1 MTIQTSLSWETHVL
15 SLAREGFGNLH
26 LPSIASLD
34 GTLLSQAY
42 QACEVM
48 TRENSRTFMLASG
61 LLPHEKRKSIRALYA
76 FCRMSDDIVD
86 RAITPDPES
95 ALAAWRVH
103 SLSQYPSGDNLVAL
117 AWADT
122 RHKFAVPVRY
132 AEQLLE
138 GVASD
143 LVNRRFKTFDELAAY
158 AYRVASTVGLMSMHI
173 IGYTSQE
180 AVRYAVKLGVAL
192 QMTNILR
199 DVGEDWQNGRLY
211 LPQDEMVEFDID
223 EKDIAAGQVTPR
235 WRKFMRFQIGR
246 VRRLYEEAWPGIALL
261 DKSGR
266 FSIAAAAGLYEAI
279 LTDIERHDYAVFGR
293 RASVSALG
301 KLSRLPGIWLRMQT
315 LDDVNLWFDD

>member
-26 LPSIASLD
+26 LPSITSLD
-34 GTLLSQAY
+34 DALLTRAY
-42 QACEVM
+42 QVCEEM

-61 LLPHEKRKSIRALYA
+61 LLPDEKRKSIRALYA

-86 RAITPDPES
+86 RALTANPEI
-95 ALAAWRVH
+95 ALAAWRSH
-103 SLSQYPSGDNLVAL
+103 SLSQQPADDNPVAL

-143 LVNRRFKTFDELAAY
+143 LVKGRFKTFDELAAY

-173 IGYTSQE
+173 IGYSGQE
-180 AVRYAVKLGVAL
+180 AVPYAVKLGVAL

-199 DVGEDWQNGRLY
+199 DVGEDWQKGRLY
-211 LPQDEMVEFDID
+211 LPQDELVEYGIQ
-223 EKDIAAGQVTPR
+223 EYDIARGRVTPH

-246 VRRLYEEAWPGIALL
+246 VHRLYEEAWPGIALL
-261 DKSGR
+261 DRSGR
-266 FSIAAAAGLYEAI
+266 FAIAAAAGLYEAI
-279 LTDIERHDYAVFGR
+279 LTDIARHDYDVFGR

-301 KLSRLPGIWLRMQT
+301 KLSRLPGLWLRMQT